1 MRKVVISKRA
11 SNRLENL
18 FDYLESEWSLKVKKA
33 FINKL
38 DKSLKQLQQ
47 YPDSCPQ
54 TGFVKGLHVLVLTK
68 QTSLFYRFDSKTIT
82 VVTIFDTRQKTAKLK
97 KEVK

>member
-54 TGFVKGLHVLVLTK
+54 TDFVKSNK
-68 QTSLFYRFDSKTIT
+68 ITIKFST
-82 VVTIFDTRQKTAKLK
+82 N
-97 KEVK
+97 